1 MSTAAADA
9 ALRPSLGKRLL
20 ANTFVR
26 ILLAVLA
33 SIGAMALLLMLSE
46 IVPKPMRVVWP
57 TLLAAAACMAGY
69 RFYVRSVEKR
79 EPLEAAGPRILPEL
93 GMGFGIGAALA
104 VGVAGLLLLCGAL
117 QVQGVGDWRAI
128 FKPLPE
134 QIMVATFEELVFR
147 AILFRIVEQRWG
159 FRIAVT
165 SNVLL
170 FALAHL
176 PNANVS
182 ALAVLATA
190 SAGAGLLGVYLLT
203 RRVWIAMGMHFAWNY
218 LFDALMSVP
227 VSGHAA
233 RGWIQVTPA
242 GPAWLSGG
250 AYGVEGSVVTLIAWA
265 AAAIALFRVA
275 GQRPASVLPR

>member
-1 MSTAAADA
+1 MSTVTADIPRA
-9 ALRPSLGKRLL
+9 PLGKRLL
-20 ANTFVR
+20 VNPFVR
-26 ILLAVLA
+26 ILLAVAA
-33 SIGAMALLLMLSE
+33 SIGTMALLLMLSE

-57 TLLAAAACMAGY
+57 TLLAAAGCLAGY
-69 RFYVRSVEKR
+69 RFYVRKVEQR
-79 EPLEAAGPRILPEL
+79 APDEAAGPGVLREL
-93 GMGFGIGAALA
+93 GAGFGIGAALA
-104 VGVAGLLLLCGAL
+104 VGVAGVLLLCGAL

-159 FRIAVT
+159 LRIAVVL
-165 SNVLL
+165 NVLL

-176 PNANVS
+176 PNEHISVVAI
-182 ALAVLATA
+182 LATA
-190 SAGAGLLGVYLLT
+190 AAGAGLLGVYLLT

-233 RGWIQVTPA
+233 RGWIQVVPA
-242 GPAWLSGG
+242 GPEWLSGG
-250 AYGVEGSVVTLIAWA
+250 AYGVEGSVVTLLAWSA
-265 AAAIALFRVA
+265 AALVLFRVA
-275 GQRPASVLPR
+275 GQRPGNVLAH